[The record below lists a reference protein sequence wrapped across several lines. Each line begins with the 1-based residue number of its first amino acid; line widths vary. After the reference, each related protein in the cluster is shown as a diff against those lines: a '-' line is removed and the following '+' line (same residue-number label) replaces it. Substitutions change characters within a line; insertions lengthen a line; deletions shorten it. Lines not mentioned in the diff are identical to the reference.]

1 MEDDIKYVIR
11 EDGESIIDLK
21 SIINTTNRYRW
32 KILVISLSLG
42 LLVGAFNLIQKKYYV
57 TYSALSSTLF
67 ATNEMMPHLN
77 TLTGMAGTR
86 NFYDLSRELQMTNSE
101 AESILGLD
109 FNRATTDG
117 GMFTCDLVITTTDT
131 NLVDKIQDAIIMNL
145 QSNSY
150 LKNRYDSK
158 KLSLESLYE
167 QSLKELAA
175 LDELKESTKGLD
187 EKVQKGL
194 VVYPLNIHSE
204 IMSLSEKSA
213 RIKESIDRLSIAS
226 YLRRANIPKKP
237 NGPRV
242 LLNTLGALVTGAIF
256 GLMFFVFRDIFK

>member
-11 EDGESIIDLK
+11 EDGESILDLK

-109 FNRATTDG
+109 FNRATTDD

>member
-1 MEDDIKYVIR
+1 MEDDIRYVIR
-11 EDGESIIDLK
+11 EDGESILDLK

-42 LLVGAFNLIQKKYYV
+42 LLVGVFNMLEKKYYV

-77 TLTGMAGTR
+77 TLTGMARTR
-86 NFYDLSRELQMTNSE
+86 NIYDLSHELQLTNSE
-101 AESILGLD
+101 AESIVNLE
-109 FNRATTDG
+109 FNRATTDQ
-117 GMFTCDLVITTTDT
+117 GMFTCDVVITTTDT
-131 NLVDKIQDAIIMNL
+131 NLVEKIQDAIIMNL
-145 QSNSY
+145 KSNSY
-150 LKNRYDSK
+150 LKHRYDSK
-158 KLSLESLYE
+158 KLSLESLYK

-204 IMSLSEKSA
+204 IMNLSEKSA

-226 YLRRANIPKKP
+226 YLRRANMPKKP

-242 LLNTLGALVTGAIF
+242 FLNTIAALIAGAVF
-256 GLMFFVFRDIFK
+256 GLMYFVFRDIFK

>member
-1 MEDDIKYVIR
+1 MIFV
-11 EDGESIIDLK
+11 
-21 SIINTTNRYRW
+21 
-32 KILVISLSLG
+32 
-42 LLVGAFNLIQKKYYV
+42 F
-57 TYSALSSTLF
+57 
-67 ATNEMMPHLN
+67 
-77 TLTGMAGTR
+77 
-86 NFYDLSRELQMTNSE
+86 
-101 AESILGLD
+101 
-109 FNRATTDG
+109 
-117 GMFTCDLVITTTDT
+117 DT